1 MSRFNAVP
9 IIVQQMVESLQAKNT
24 PEHVKYNQ
32 AVVIETIRD
41 YCDVAIAKYKKDS
54 AQASIQRRQDIL

>member
-1 MSRFNAVP
+1 MSRFNSVP
-9 IIVQQMVESLQAKNT
+9 VIVQQMVESLQAKNT

-41 YCDVAIAKYKKDS
+41 YCDTAIAKYKKGS
-54 AQASIQRRQDIL
+54 AKAFNKRR